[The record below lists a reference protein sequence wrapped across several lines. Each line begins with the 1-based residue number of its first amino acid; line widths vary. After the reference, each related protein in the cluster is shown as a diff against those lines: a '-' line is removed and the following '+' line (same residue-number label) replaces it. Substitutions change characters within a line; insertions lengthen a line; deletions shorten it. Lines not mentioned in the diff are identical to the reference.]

1 MRRGGRGGGGLYG
14 NFVSASEGVNNKAYR
29 GAEIPPPPCL
39 NAPNTGPG
47 VRGSAPPRLGPN
59 TPLPGHAPAQQ
70 GGALPPPGRLT
81 TSYICEIAMRHFLGL
96 IYAPRPVGLS
106 KHGYSTMSSIADS
119 SLSYSQYGVSIKRAR
134 TEEEYW
140 ASDDEEEKKG
150 SRSAAEVE
158 SGGYQPAPGSP
169 GQEEEDDPLD
179 AYMKELETEAVS
191 KGSSAG
197 SCVTCW

>member
-1 MRRGGRGGGGLYG
+1 
-14 NFVSASEGVNNKAYR
+14 
-29 GAEIPPPPCL
+29 
-39 NAPNTGPG
+39 
-47 VRGSAPPRLGPN
+47 
-59 TPLPGHAPAQQ
+59 
-70 GGALPPPGRLT
+70 
-81 TSYICEIAMRHFLGL
+81 
-96 IYAPRPVGLS
+96 
-106 KHGYSTMSSIADS
+106 MSSIADS

-150 SRSAAEVE
+150 NRSAAEVE

-169 GQEEEDDPLD
+169 GQEEVDDPLD

-197 SCVTCW
+197 SLCDLLVGGATYTL